1 MPDIFKALAS
11 ITAWVLF
18 VLAWITG
25 CSTFLMGLISGSLFS
40 TTEEPPMILP
50 VFFVVSLAE
59 AVSAVVVMILRKKM
73 E

>member
-11 ITAWVLF
+11 ITAWCL
-18 VLAWITG
+18 LIISWIIG
-25 CSTFLMGLISGSLFS
+25 LSTFIMGIVNGKLYGD
-40 TTEEPPMILP
+40 EPVPM
-50 VFFVVSLAE
+50 VFPAFFAVSIAC

>member
-18 VLAWITG
+18 ILAWITG
-25 CSTFLMGLISGSLFS
+25 VSTFIMGLVNGNLYGD
-40 TTEEPPMILP
+40 EEPSMVLP
-50 VFFVVSLAE
+50 VFFAVALAE